1 MNATDLHRK
10 LPNRSLWNTREL
22 AGFLG
27 CSERHVYTLRK
38 RGLPAVRVG
47 GLVRFDP
54 ATVRQWLSDAVR
66 PAPST
71 PPGSRND

>member
-1 MNATDLHRK
+1 
-10 LPNRSLWNTREL
+10 
-22 AGFLG
+22 
-27 CSERHVYTLRK
+27 
-38 RGLPAVRVG
+38 VG